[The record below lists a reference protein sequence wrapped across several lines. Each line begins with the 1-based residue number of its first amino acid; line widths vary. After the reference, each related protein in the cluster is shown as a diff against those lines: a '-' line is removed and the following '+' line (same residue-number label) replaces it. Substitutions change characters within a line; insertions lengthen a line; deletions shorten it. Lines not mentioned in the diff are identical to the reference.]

1 MTYRD
6 YALYNDLKIRNL
18 WFPVANLMP
27 HGIIKGRLEGI
38 SKDGEPFDRFTN
50 NAVLYFARGV
60 TMWEL
65 YISPDILTDKEWQVL
80 SQAIKWANDKQEVM
94 AQTFM
99 QGGNPALGES
109 YAYIHFKNKKGV
121 IAARNPKIEK
131 NTLHIKLIP
140 EQTKLFRKY
149 PSLPTEKNLKLQPK
163 VSKIN
168 GNGTA
173 RKYLPYKKK
182 SP

>member
-1 MTYRD
+1 MITIFISDVPSLNRRDNAMTYRD

-18 WFPVANLMP
+18 WFPVANLMT

-50 NAVLYFARGV
+50 NAVLYFACGV

-109 YAYIHFKNKKGV
+109 YVTFILKIRKELLPQEIQKLKMIHF
-121 IAARNPKIEK
+121 A
-131 NTLHIKLIP
+131 
-140 EQTKLFRKY
+140 
-149 PSLPTEKNLKLQPK
+149 
-163 VSKIN
+163 
-168 GNGTA
+168 
-173 RKYLPYKKK
+173 
-182 SP
+182 